1 MAIQPQIL
9 LTVGKSHENKL
20 RLVNVDENKY
30 PPFEKILDGYVDID
44 QSHPHWWNYF
54 LCGIKGKKLIYVY
67 IWCLIGVYLVMIK
80 FFREKKNPS
89 YIFFTC

>member
-20 RLVNVDENKY
+20 RLMNVDEKKY
-30 PPFEKILDGYVDID
+30 PPFEKILDGHLNID

-54 LCGIKGKKLIYVY
+54 LCGIKGKKTNTF
-67 IWCLIGVYLVMIK
+67 LVHFLVAL
-80 FFREKKNPS
+80 FFFVLSIETN
-89 YIFFTC
+89 